1 MPRTDLAEAGEG
13 NETSSFINHNDDVQT
28 NKDIENKLDIT
39 NDTSK
44 LFLIGLHC

>member
-1 MPRTDLAEAGEG
+1 MPSTDLTDAGEG

-28 NKDIENKLDIT
+28 NEDIENKLDIAT
-39 NDTSK
+39 DTSK